1 MTQENVLYT
10 GTIYENLTFG
20 LEAAEEEV
28 EGVCKKVGIHDE
40 IMRMEGQYRHVLTED
55 GGTLSGGQKQRICL
69 ARALLRKGDVYLL
82 DEPTSAI
89 DEHNRGLFL
98 EAVKQL
104 AREKIVV
111 IVTHDRDILEESPYV
126 TQIGG

>member
-1 MTQENVLYT
+1 
-10 GTIYENLTFG
+10 
-20 LEAAEEEV
+20 
-28 EGVCKKVGIHDE
+28 
-40 IMRMEGQYRHVLTED
+40 MEGQYQHVLTED

-89 DEHNRGLFL
+89 DEHNRLLFL
-98 EAVKQL
+98 EAVKLL

-111 IVTHDRDILEESPYV
+111 IVTHDKVLLEESPYV